1 MNCFR
6 ESGFLPKLDGTQCPS
21 GPAVRLFLSLLV
33 LVVVLLMILEGPGP
47 GPAQGAPEAVDPSS
61 GLDKLKEFGNTPE
74 DKVREFFNR
83 VKESD
88 IPAKTRNWFSETL
101 QEVKEKFRIE
111 SRAPEG

>member
-1 MNCFR
+1 M
-6 ESGFLPKLDGTQCPS
+6 
-21 GPAVRLFLSLLV
+21 RLFLSLPV

-47 GPAQGAPEAVDPSS
+47 AQGAPEALDTSS
-61 GLDKLKEFGNTPE
+61 GLDKLKEFGNTLE

-101 QEVKEKFRIE
+101 QKVKEKLRIE
-111 SRAPEG
+111 S